1 MKMAVATCVRCGV
14 AFFPE
19 ATGWTACA
27 DCLAA
32 QIKLALLGELRLG
45 ARKPMR
51 RAPAM
56 ASDEKATEGLE
67 EGPNRKIA

>member
-1 MKMAVATCVRCGV
+1 MDAAKCDQCGV

-32 QIKLALLGELRLG
+32 EIELALLGELRLG

-51 RAPAM
+51 RAIVVS
-56 ASDEKATEGLE
+56 SDEKVAEGME
-67 EGPNRKIA
+67 APSRKIA